1 MLDASFRRD
10 IKRMDEVLQR
20 LENPPD
26 WNILGTNKKTR
37 HGASPCHSFAA
48 AHADKFHAD
57 ELLKPVES
65 SRVNVAELSQ
75 PLCTAIQIAL
85 FNKLQAAGVRPA
97 AVVGHSSGEIAAAYA
112 TGAISF
118 EAAIISAY
126 YRGFVTTQ
134 QALEGAMAAVGLGR
148 QDASKFLN
156 DGVVVACENSPSS
169 VTISGD
175 KVKVLEV
182 IAKVKSESPD
192 TLARLLKVDM
202 AYHSRTFA
210 PPQPLESSVI

>member
-1 MLDASFRRD
+1 
-10 IKRMDEVLQR
+10 MDEVLQR

-26 WNILGTNKKTR
+26 WNILGKNNRNR
-37 HGASPCHSFAA
+37 HGASPPHSSVA
-48 AHADKFHAD
+48 AHADKFIVD
-57 ELLKPVES
+57 ELLKPAES

-75 PLCTAIQIAL
+75 PLCTAIQVAL
-85 FNKLQAAGVRPA
+85 FNKLQAARVRPA

-118 EAAIISAY
+118 EAAIIAAY

-134 QALEGAMAAVGLGR
+134 QVLEGAMAAVGLGR
-148 QDASKFLN
+148 KDASKFLV

-175 KVKVLEV
+175 EEKVLEV
-182 IAKVKSESPD
+182 ITKVKSESPD

-210 PPQPLESSVI
+210 TPPLP